1 MKRNILSLIACWSA
15 AALAFLPVSCDQN
28 NAADSGSAVEIG
40 LEEVADDHVSFTISA
55 PGAALLTYRLLSEYD
70 AVPSASDLLSSGIQ
84 ADPVVHEV
92 YTLTNLFPETVY
104 RIAAAAMYGD
114 GSASA
119 VEEVSFKTRASDAVV
134 PTLVLRDVKAAS
146 NSISLTLVPDKAA
159 EVAYICVPASDGVP
173 SAEKIFSE
181 GYEASATRTDMYVI
195 AGLFPETEY
204 IVAAVARSEDGICC
218 EVQSTAA
225 ATLEPEPVAIG
236 DFYYSDGSWSS
247 GSEAPLADKEC
258 IGVIVLAGRS
268 SISTGED
275 TGVYYTK
282 DGHSRI
288 DNITAYVVALKDAA
302 GGQEFAWGSHD
313 VDGDSGAE
321 TSHSDVDFMGY
332 YNTCQIKAK
341 AESKAGGLSDDPVN
355 NYPATYAAAVLYE
368 EEVPAPATSSGWFLP
383 SAQQIHYTYLQ
394 NEIVNKALEAAS
406 ESAQPVFRRDAT
418 YWSSSEYW
426 AQNGCRYWAYM
437 VNLDSANST
446 PGYISSQQKTKSYK
460 VRSWLV
466 F

>member
-1 MKRNILSLIACWSA
+1 MVSA
-15 AALAFLPVSCDQN
+15 SVSALAFLPVSCNQN
-28 NAADSGSAVEIG
+28 KASDSASAVEIG
-40 LEEVADDHVSFTISA
+40 IEEVADDYVAFTVSA
-55 PGAALLTYRLLSEYD
+55 PDAALLTYRLLSEYD
-70 AVPSASDLLSSGIQ
+70 AAPSASDLLSSGIQ
-84 ADPVVHEV
+84 ADPSVHEV
-92 YTLTNLFPETVY
+92 YTIMDLSPETVY

-114 GSASA
+114 GSVSD
-119 VEEVSFKTRASDAVV
+119 VEEVSFRTRESDAVV
-134 PTLVLRDVKAAS
+134 PTLVLRDVKS
-146 NSISLTLVPDKAA
+146 SSTSISLTLVPDKAA
-159 EVAYICVPASDGVP
+159 EVSYICVKAAEGVP
-173 SAEKIFSE
+173 SAEKILSE
-181 GYEASATRTDMYVI
+181 GYEADAARTDMYVI

-204 IVAAVARSEDGICC
+204 IVAAVARSEDGTFC
-218 EVQSTAA
+218 EVQSESVT
-225 ATLEPEPVAIG
+225 TLEPEPVAIG

-258 IGVIVLAGRS
+258 IGVVVLAGRS

-288 DNITAYVVALKDAA
+288 DNITAYVVALNDAA
-302 GGQEFAWGSHD
+302 GGQDFAWGSHD

-332 YNTCQIKAK
+332 FNTNQIKAK
-341 AESKAGGLSDDPVN
+341 AEAKAGGLSDDPVNSGGRN

-368 EEVPAPATSSGWFLP
+368 KEVPAPETSSGWFLP

-394 NEIVNKALEAAS
+394 NEAVNKALAAAS
-406 ESAQPVFRRDAT
+406 DSSDPIFGRDAI
-418 YWSSSEYW
+418 YWSSSEHW

-446 PGYISSQQKTKSYK
+446 PGYISAQQKTKSYK

>member
-1 MKRNILSLIACWSA
+1 MKRNILSFIVCSSA
-15 AALAFLPVSCDQN
+15 AAFAFLPVSCNRN
-28 NAADSGSAVEIG
+28 NTAGNAAVEIG
-40 LEEVADDHVSFTISA
+40 IEEVADDHVSFTVSA
-55 PGAALLTYRLLSEYD
+55 PDAALLTYRLLSEYD
-70 AVPSASDLLSSGIQ
+70 AAPSASDLLSSGIQ
-84 ADPVVHEV
+84 ADPAVHEV
-92 YTLTNLFPETVY
+92 YTFTGLSPETVY

-114 GSASA
+114 GAVSD
-119 VEEVSFKTRASDAVV
+119 VEEVSFRTRESDAVV
-134 PTLVLRDVKAAS
+134 PTLVLRDVKPS
-146 NSISLTLVPDKAA
+146 STSISLTLVPDKAA
-159 EVAYICVPASDGVP
+159 EVSYICVKAAEGIP
-173 SAEKIFSE
+173 SAEKILSD
-181 GYEASATRTDMYVI
+181 GNEASASQTDMYVVS
-195 AGLFPETEY
+195 GLFPQTEY
-204 IVAAVARSEDGICC
+204 IVAAVARSKDGICC
-218 EVQSTAA
+218 EVQSTAVT
-225 ATLEPEPVAIG
+225 TLDPEPVAIG

-247 GSEAPLADKEC
+247 GSDAPLAGKEC
-258 IGVIVLAGRS
+258 IGVVVLAGRS

-282 DGHSRI
+282 NGHSRI
-288 DNITAYVVALKDAA
+288 DNITAYVVALNDAA

-332 YNTCQIKAK
+332 FNTNQIKAK
-341 AESKAGGLSDDPVN
+341 AEAKAGGLSDDPVN
-355 NYPATYAAAVLYE
+355 NYPAAYAAAVLYE
-368 EEVPAPATSSGWFLP
+368 EEVPAPETSSGWFLP

-394 NEIVNKALEAAS
+394 NEAVNKALEAAS
-406 ESAQPVFRRDAT
+406 ESAQPIFRRDAT

-446 PGYISSQQKTKSYK
+446 PGYISSQQKTKTYK

>member
-1 MKRNILSLIACWSA
+1 MKSNILSLMVSA
-15 AALAFLPVSCDQN
+15 SVSALAFLPVSCNQN
-28 NAADSGSAVEIG
+28 KASDSASAVEIG
-40 LEEVADDHVSFTISA
+40 IEEVADDYVAFTVSA
-55 PGAALLTYRLLSEYD
+55 PDAALLTYRLLSEYD
-70 AVPSASDLLSSGIQ
+70 AAPSASDLLSSGIQ
-84 ADPVVHEV
+84 ADPSVHEV
-92 YTLTNLFPETVY
+92 YTIMDLSPETVY

-114 GSASA
+114 GSVSD
-119 VEEVSFKTRASDAVV
+119 VEEVSFRTRESDAVV
-134 PTLVLRDVKAAS
+134 PTLVLRDVKS
-146 NSISLTLVPDKAA
+146 SSTSISLTLVPDKAA
-159 EVAYICVPASDGVP
+159 EVSYICVKAAEGVP
-173 SAEKIFSE
+173 SAEKILSE
-181 GYEASATRTDMYVI
+181 GYEADAARTDMYVI

-204 IVAAVARSEDGICC
+204 IVAAVARSEDGTFC
-218 EVQSTAA
+218 EVQSESVT
-225 ATLEPEPVAIG
+225 TLEPEPVAIG

-258 IGVIVLAGRS
+258 IGVVVLAGRS

-288 DNITAYVVALKDAA
+288 DNITAYVVALNDAA
-302 GGQEFAWGSHD
+302 GGQDFAWGSHD

-332 YNTCQIKAK
+332 FNTNQIKAK
-341 AESKAGGLSDDPVN
+341 AEAKAGGLSDDPVN

-368 EEVPAPATSSGWFLP
+368 KEVPAPETSSGWFLP

-394 NEIVNKALEAAS
+394 NEAVNKALAAAS
-406 ESAQPVFRRDAT
+406 DSSDPIFGRDAI
-418 YWSSSEYW
+418 YWSSSEHW

-446 PGYISSQQKTKSYK
+446 PGYISAQQKTKSYK